1 VEVVALDLA
10 PLVHTE
16 NMNIPI
22 LETSVFIVAHRLM
35 GAALQLLQV
44 NTNMNQDMANVVIV
58 VPHHLVAAH
67 QAPLANMNINKS
79 ANFKTL
85 PIIEK

>member
-22 LETSVFIVAHRLM
+22 LETSVFIVAHLLM
-35 GAALQLLQV
+35 GAALLVLQA
-44 NTNMNQDMANVVIV
+44 NISTNQDMANVVIV
-58 VPHHLVAAH
+58 VPHHLGAAH
-67 QAPLANMNINKS
+67 QAPLANMNIN
-79 ANFKTL
+79 
-85 PIIEK
+85 